1 MTIYTMADMLMH
13 NAIRPASTGAI
24 EVSEDAQG
32 YTVKLVAPGIAP
44 EQFELTLV
52 GRTLTVKG
60 EATAAEHKH
69 DERRH
74 LREFAVTAVARRIEF
89 PLAVE
94 GDQISATSANGILTV
109 RVPKSANA
117 QPKRIAV
124 NGIIPSAE

>member
-1 MTIYTMADMLMH
+1 MTIYTMADMLKH
-13 NAIRPASTGAI
+13 NATRPASTGAI

-32 YTVKLVAPGIAP
+32 STGKLVAPGIAP

-52 GRTLTVKG
+52 GRTLTIKG
-60 EATAAEHKH
+60 EATAAEHNH

-89 PLAVE
+89 PLSVE

-124 NGIIPSAE
+124 NGITPTAE